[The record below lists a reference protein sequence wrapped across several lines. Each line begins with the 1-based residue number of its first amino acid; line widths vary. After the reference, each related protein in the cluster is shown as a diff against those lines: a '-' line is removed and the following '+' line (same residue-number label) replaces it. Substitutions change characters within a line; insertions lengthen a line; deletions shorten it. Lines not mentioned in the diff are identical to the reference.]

1 MAYLNKQWI
10 SVDTE
15 VILPDWCDY
24 IVVMRDN
31 TKFYSI
37 TTESQYLTLH
47 QGASTGRLHDTDPA
61 KCEAFMKG
69 DVLPIQAKKIR
80 LHTGGA
86 VFVVRGDMP

>member
-1 MAYLNKQWI
+1 MAYENKQWI

-15 VILPDWCDY
+15 VILPDYCDF

-31 TKFYSI
+31 TKFYSL
-37 TTESQYLTLH
+37 TVETNYLTLH
-47 QGASTGRLHDTDPA
+47 QGESSGRLHDTDTA

-69 DVLPIQAKKIR
+69 DVLPIQATKIR

-86 VFVVRGDMP
+86 VIAVKGNMP